1 MQAVYLKPRDS
12 IIVAADEEVTLGMVS
27 EVAAG
32 DIELEAKLRGKVL
45 LPALGPGTGIVVVS
59 SLDLVRAVREH
70 REDLDVRVLG
80 SPQTVVRARV
90 RPSPVLYRLWSLAVA
105 MVLFFGAFT
114 AVMSF
119 HADVDMDK
127 VHRSVYRLVTGAVIE
142 RPLIIQVPYSFGVGL
157 GVLLFF
163 NTLSRRRPSSDP
175 SPLEVQLH
183 SYDKDSEAYLI
194 SQGSPAPGHAGKQK

>member
-1 MQAVYLKPRDS
+1 MYLKPRDS
-12 IIVAADEEVTLGMVS
+12 VIVAADEQITLGMVS

-32 DIELEAKLRGKVL
+32 DLELEAQLRGKVL
-45 LPALGPGTGIVVVS
+45 LPALGPGSGMVVVS

-70 REDLDVRVLG
+70 RDDLDVRLLG
-80 SPQTVVRARV
+80 SPQTVVKPRV
-90 RPSPVLYRLWSLAVA
+90 RPSPVLYRLWAVA
-105 MVLFFGAFT
+105 VAAVLFFGAFMAIMT
-114 AVMSF
+114 F

-127 VHRSVYRLVTGAVIE
+127 AQQNIHRLVTGTAVE
-142 RPLIIQVPYSFGVGL
+142 RPLIIQIPYSLGVGL

-183 SYDKDSEAYLI
+183 SYDQDSEAYLI
-194 SQGSPAPGHAGKQK
+194 SQGTPSPGHAGKQK